1 MSGPSTG
8 GSSGLLDSLGNLGGT
23 LVAIVHT
30 RLDLLSSDLEEDR
43 AHFFALLV
51 LSLVAFLCVGVGVVL
66 VMILLVVAFWDTHR
80 LLSLAVIAA
89 VFLTSGIGVWVV
101 AVRKA
106 RSKPRLFA
114 ASLSEL
120 SRDRQQLGRRS

>member
-1 MSGPSTG
+1 M
-8 GSSGLLDSLGNLGGT
+8 LDSLGNLGGT